1 MFVVAVGTGLGSEAR
16 IGLGRCAESDCQGC
30 RSQLGFGSERGIS

>member
-1 MFVVAVGTGLGSEAR
+1 MFAVVVGMGWGSEAR
-16 IGLGRCAESDCQGC
+16 TALGRCPESDCPGY